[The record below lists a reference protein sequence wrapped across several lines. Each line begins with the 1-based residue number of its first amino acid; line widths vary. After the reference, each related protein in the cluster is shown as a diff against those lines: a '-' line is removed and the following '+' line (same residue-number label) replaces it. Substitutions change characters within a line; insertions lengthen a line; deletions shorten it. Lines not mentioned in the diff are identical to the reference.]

1 MVKKRGKN
9 VKKKI
14 KKNESIEKDEEKE
27 EMNNVKPEAL
37 FMSKDLD
44 LQKVSKEIDKEL
56 SQNKISSQKEILSK
70 EIIIK
75 SSEKKEES
83 LYQKQQN
90 QYIKNNFNINII
102 SMITQLINTSKTL
115 PKELKNNYPL
125 NNMLLDITK
134 ELMFSD
140 LEIVYFSLFLDNFG
154 WTNDYYDVKDNLI
167 ITGLCVKKYLNN
179 DIDIIEN
186 HLDKNYEQIYEKF
199 NNWINSQNDFKKNIS
214 FSPIIVNERNNL
226 LKKPFNC
233 YCRNNY
239 IDYNDAVDK
248 ILQLSLPYNEI
259 NKHAKNSK
267 KNKNG
272 DETNIF
278 DLQYGQQ
285 IDNNELNSY
294 KIMPLLTSNSDKI
307 NNNKK
312 SKEDHNY
319 ISPQDFKGNNTN
331 LKEINK
337 NNSSF
342 FNNKII
348 NKNSDEINFNT
359 LKFDKNDTP
368 NFSQKF
374 EFNDYIQHKDFSFNS
389 LNKFG
394 EQSFF
399 KVSNL
404 NLAKNPSNNSSI

>member
-1 MVKKRGKN
+1 MVKKRSKN

-14 KKNESIEKDEEKE
+14 KKKESIEKDEE
-27 EMNNVKPEAL
+27 MNNDKSEVL
-37 FMSKDLD
+37 FVSKDID

-56 SQNKISSQKEILSK
+56 SQNIISPQKEILSK
-70 EIIIK
+70 EIII
-75 SSEKKEES
+75 SPSEKKGES
-83 LYQKQQN
+83 LYQKLLN

-154 WTNDYYDVKDNLI
+154 WTNEYYDVKDNLI
-167 ITGLCVKKYLNN
+167 ITGLCVKKYLNK

-259 NKHAKNSK
+259 NKHAKNYK

-272 DETNIF
+272 DETNIY

-285 IDNNELNSY
+285 IDTNELNSY
-294 KIMPLLTSNSDKI
+294 KIIPLLTPNSDKI
-307 NNNKK
+307 NNKNY
-312 SKEDHNY
+312 KEDQNY
-319 ISPQDFKGNNTN
+319 ISPKGFKGNNIN

-342 FNNKII
+342 YNNKII
-348 NKNSDEINFNT
+348 NKNSEEINFNT
-359 LKFDKNDTP
+359 LKFDKNDTQ

-374 EFNDYIQHKDFSFNS
+374 EFNDYIPQKDFSFNS

-399 KVSNL
+399 KVNNL